1 MSLSSFDLRD
11 RVAVVTGA
19 AGKRGIGRA
28 TALTLAEA
36 GADVVVCDINVTGA
50 DFDLEGTAEAVRKFG
65 RRSKAIRMD
74 ISDQKDVND
83 SIESI
88 VKEFGSID
96 IMVNNAA
103 AAGMMPWTEVK
114 QSHWEKLFNTN
125 VIGCHNCCCAV
136 SRIMMENKKGSIVN
150 ISSTTGVAPVPPFYA
165 YGVSKAAVNQITI
178 TLASELARYN
188 IRVNGVAPG
197 MIATDISTHDFVN
210 PGSFESRKK
219 ILGRSLNDDN
229 DMNRSASEGL
239 RIGSPDD
246 IANAVLFLAS
256 DASKFVSGRI
266 IIVDGGI
273 R

>member
-1 MSLSSFDLRD
+1 MSLSSFYLND

-28 TALTLAEA
+28 IALTLAEA
-36 GADVVVCDINVTGA
+36 GADVVVCDINLSGA
-50 DFDLEGTAEAVRKFG
+50 DFDLEGTAEEVRKFG
-65 RRSKAIRMD
+65 RRSKAVRMD
-74 ISDQKDVND
+74 ISDQMDVND

-88 VKEFGSID
+88 ANEFGSID

-103 AAGMMPWTEVK
+103 AAGMMPWTDVK
-114 QSHWEKLFNTN
+114 QSHWERLFNTN

-136 SRIMMENKKGSIVN
+136 SRIMMENKRGSIVN
-150 ISSTTGVAPVPPFYA
+150 ISSTTGIEPVPPFYA
-165 YGVSKAAVNQITI
+165 YGVSKAAVNQITL
-178 TLASELARYN
+178 TLASELAEFN

-210 PGSFESRKK
+210 PASFERRKETLDK
-219 ILGRSLNDDN
+219 RLDRENDIKGA
-229 DMNRSASEGL
+229 ASQGL
-239 RIGSPDD
+239 PIGSPDD
-246 IANAVLFLAS
+246 VANAVLFLAS
-256 DASKFVSGRI
+256 DAAGFISGRI